1 MRTNASRN
9 RASIKLGPLIALA
22 AVTAG
27 VAIYYWKFTPIEHQ
41 LSAKITRFEV
51 TSEHD
56 EARTPPVLES
66 LAATVTFANGGDE
79 IDTISTA
86 RFVVSSKEDLSDPRS
101 WSTTVHRDSMLRDMK
116 IPPGKA
122 ITHTF
127 IIPWTGREET
137 LYFPDDSQIHLGFS
151 ISSKTL
157 DGESITLTERFG
169 HLVQRQGRIANSD
182 HQLLVLEFPRE

>member
-22 AVTAG
+22 AVTTG
-27 VAIYYWKFTPIEHQ
+27 VAIYYWKFTPIEQ
-41 LSAKITRFEV
+41 RLSAKITRFEV

-66 LAATVTFANGGDE
+66 LAATVAFANEGDE
-79 IDTISTA
+79 IGTISMV
-86 RFVVSSKEDLSDPRS
+86 RFVVSSEEDLSDPRS
-101 WSTTVHRDSMLRDMK
+101 WSTTVHRDSMLRDVK

-127 IIPWTGREET
+127 IIPWTEREET

-151 ISSKTL
+151 ISSETA

-169 HLVQRQGRIANSD
+169 HLVQRQGRVVNSD